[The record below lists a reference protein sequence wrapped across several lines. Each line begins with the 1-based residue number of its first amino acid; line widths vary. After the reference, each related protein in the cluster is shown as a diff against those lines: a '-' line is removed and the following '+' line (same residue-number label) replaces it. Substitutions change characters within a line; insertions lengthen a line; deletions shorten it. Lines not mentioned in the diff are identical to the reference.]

1 MNKTYKLIE
10 EKRNKDRVVE
20 AIKHDVRKYIKR
32 EKNKSLPTGVDFW
45 KLECKISK
53 DSDEL
58 AVIEFQNLIKTID
71 TLVSED
77 AEILNIEIL
86 SFEGIK
92 KPKEIVEQDA
102 STKEDAENTEETREG

>member
-1 MNKTYKLIE
+1 MNKSYKLIE

-20 AIKHDVRKYIKR
+20 SIKHEIRKYIKR
-32 EKNKSLPTGVDFW
+32 EKNKPLPKDVDFW

-53 DSDEL
+53 NSDKL
-58 AVIEFQNLIKTID
+58 ASIEFQNLIKTID
-71 TLVSED
+71 ILVLEE

-92 KPKEIVEQDA
+92 KPKEIVAQDDL
-102 STKEDAENTEETREG
+102 TEEERENTEEKREV

>member
-20 AIKHDVRKYIKR
+20 AIKHEIRKYIKR
-32 EKNKSLPTGVDFW
+32 EKNKPLPEGVDFW
-45 KLECKISK
+45 KLECRISK
-53 DSDEL
+53 NNDKL

-71 TLVSED
+71 ILVLEE
-77 AEILNIEIL
+77 AEMLNIEIL

-92 KPKEIVEQDA
+92 KPKEIVAQDTSA
-102 STKEDAENTEETREG
+102 EEDTENTEETS